1 MISMNNRI
9 VKMKRKVI
17 VLLLVILIFLTV
29 LYLGTNQLLLKHN
42 EINTATI
49 FPGHILKTKDIVDV
63 DMIDFNGK
71 NVKKDYKI
79 KIEKQKDGK
88 AIVTMTKKEGLNNF
102 EGNIRYIHEDYSKW
116 ELIQNIFVNQ
126 YNDIANQINN
136 WNYQRI
142 TGTSISKSY
151 TKYPTIFSEA
161 DNKKNVPQN
170 FGVLL
175 IFVGIVLFLIG
186 LVIIYHSDKEAF
198 YMKLNIK
205 NLEGETDHEL

>member
-1 MISMNNRI
+1 MNNRI

-17 VLLLVILIFLTV
+17 VLLLVILIFLTG
-29 LYLGTNQLLLKHN
+29 LYVGTNQLLLKHN
-42 EINTATI
+42 EISTATI
-49 FPGHILKTKDIVDV
+49 FPEHIRKAKDIVDV
-63 DMIDFNGK
+63 DMIDINGK

-126 YNDIANQINN
+126 YNDFANKINN

-142 TGTSISKSY
+142 TGINISSGSSV
-151 TKYPTIFSEA
+151 YPTIFDSF
-161 DNKKNVPQN
+161 DSKSVPPN
-170 FGVLL
+170 IGVLL
-175 IFVGIVLFLIG
+175 IFIGIVLFMIG
-186 LVIIYHSDKEAF
+186 LVIIYHSDKKAF
-198 YMKLNIK
+198 YVNLNIK
-205 NLEGETDHEL
+205 NLEGDTDHEL

>member
-1 MISMNNRI
+1 MNKRI

-17 VLLLVILIFLTV
+17 VLLLFVLVFLMG
-29 LYLGTNQLLLKHN
+29 LYVGTNQLLLKHN
-42 EINTATI
+42 EIDTATI
-49 FPGHILKTKDIVDV
+49 FPEHVLKAKDIVDV

-79 KIEKQKDGK
+79 KIDKQKDGK
-88 AIVTMTKKEGLNNF
+88 TLVTMTKRQGINNF
-102 EGNIRYIHEDYSKW
+102 KWTIHYIQEDYSKW

-126 YNDIANQINN
+126 YNDFANKINN

-142 TGTSISKSY
+142 TGTSISQSY

-161 DNKKNVPQN
+161 DNKKIVPHN
-170 FGVLL
+170 IGVLL
-175 IFVGIVLFLIG
+175 IFVGIVLFMIG

-198 YMKLNIK
+198 YVKLNI
-205 NLEGETDHEL
+205 NDRERD

>member
-1 MISMNNRI
+1 MISMNNR
-9 VKMKRKVI
+9 MKQKVI
-17 VLLLVILIFLTV
+17 VLLVAVLVLLLG
-29 LYLGTNQLLLKHN
+29 LYIGMNQLLLKHN
-42 EINTATI
+42 TVYNATI
-49 FPGHILKTKDIVDV
+49 FPGYILKAKDIVDV
-63 DMIDFNGK
+63 DIVDSNGK
-71 NVKKDYKI
+71 NVKKDFKT

-88 AIVTMTKKEGLNNF
+88 AIVTMTKKKVLNNF
-102 EGNIRYIHEDYSKW
+102 KGTIYYIQEDYSKL

-126 YNDIANQINN
+126 YNDFANKINN

-161 DNKKNVPQN
+161 DNKKIVPHN
-170 FGVLL
+170 IGVLL

-198 YMKLNIK
+198 YVKLNI
-205 NLEGETDHEL
+205 NDREGD